1 MRYTPKILEEGG
13 DGEGS
18 PPGGAELG
26 PDGGM
31 LPEPPAPVPPLPR
44 VRPRPPRL
52 AGDDFGLAAALALGF
67 PISESAPK
75 IIEDIPN

>member
-1 MRYTPKILEEGG
+1 MIHIPELSEAGD

-31 LPEPPAPVPPLPR
+31 PPEPPAPAPPLPR
-44 VRPRPPRL
+44 ARPRPPRL
-52 AGDDFGLAAALALGF
+52 AGDGFGLAAALALGF
-67 PISESAPK
+67 PISESARK
-75 IIEDIPN
+75 